1 MRKILVI
8 LLVLFAAV
16 AVLSS
21 CGSEAKLRKRMNNYV
36 KKGTIEQKDSAAY
49 FFYNNESYEKASFMF
64 EELMSLRRGDPRSAD
79 YLYHFAY
86 CKYNQK
92 LFISSSFYFE
102 QYTQQY
108 PSGEKFEES
117 AFMVAYSYYLQ
128 SDPHFLDQEYTNKA
142 LNQFQAFVNIFPGSE
157 KVKEANE
164 IMSDLRERLA
174 KKAFEQAKLYLKVSN
189 YKAAVEAFKN
199 LVRQYPDSRYR
210 EEAQFLLVKASVELA
225 SVSVI
230 SKRKNRFLDAIDYY
244 QTFIDRF
251 PNSIFVK
258 EAENLYQKA
267 QRGLGK
273 VVG

>member
-1 MRKILVI
+1 MRKTLVI
-8 LLVLFAAV
+8 LIILFTAFGL
-16 AVLSS
+16 LSS
-21 CGSEAKLRKRMNNYV
+21 CGTEGKVRKRMNNYV
-36 KKGTIEQKDSAAY
+36 KKGTIDQKDSAAY
-49 FFYNNESYEKASFMF
+49 YFYNNESYEKASFMF
-64 EELMSLRRGDPRSAD
+64 EELMSLRRGDSRSAD

-92 LFISSSFYFE
+92 LFISASFYFE

-108 PSGEKFEES
+108 PSGDKFEES

-128 SDPHFLDQEYTNKA
+128 SDPYFLDQEYTNKA

-164 IMSDLRERLA
+164 IMAELRERLA

-189 YKAAVEAFKN
+189 YKAGVEAFQN

-210 EEAQFLLVKASVELA
+210 EEAQFLLVKCAVELA
-225 SVSVI
+225 TVSVI
-230 SKRKNRFLDAIDYY
+230 SKRRNRYLDSIDFY
-244 QTFIDRF
+244 QNFIDRF
-251 PNSIFVK
+251 PNSTFAK
-258 EAENLYQKA
+258 EAESLYEKA